1 MKAFVLLLAAA
12 SGPAGACE
20 LNTNESG
27 ILARIST
34 TRSAVELEK
43 HGTTECVIS
52 LDCEVRAG
60 EIKGIDYELATLVAP
75 KIAPKFHQVRRVT
88 FNFAEGGAQTCA
100 ALTVLQP
107 PKQQQKI
114 DPLPPT
120 PPAPPAAPLK
130 PEPSAE

>member
-1 MKAFVLLLAAA
+1 MRTFALLLAAA
-12 SGPAGACE
+12 SVPAAACE
-20 LNTNESG
+20 LNTNEPG

-43 HGTTECVIS
+43 NGTTECVIS

-88 FNFAEGGAQTCA
+88 FNFVEGGAQTCA
-100 ALTVLQP
+100 ATTVG
-107 PKQQQKI
+107 
-114 DPLPPT
+114 
-120 PPAPPAAPLK
+120 K
-130 PEPSAE
+130 P

>member
-1 MKAFVLLLAAA
+1 VRSFVLLLAVA
-12 SGPAGACE
+12 SAPAGACD
-20 LNTNESG
+20 LNTNEPG

-34 TRSAVELEK
+34 NRSAVELQK
-43 HGTTECVIS
+43 NDTTECVIS

-60 EIKGIDYELATLVAP
+60 DIKGIDYELATLVAP

-88 FNFAEGGAQTCA
+88 FNFAEGGAQSCA
-100 ALTVLQP
+100 ALSVQQA
-107 PKQQQKI
+107 PKGMKI

-120 PPAPPAAPLK
+120 PPPAPPAAPTK